1 MTREHLMAFNELG
14 DEPETDRHG
23 RPNGPAKSKR
33 RFNFKAFADHVV
45 TTTPN
50 YLVKGIIPRGG
61 LSIVWGPPKCGK
73 SFTVFDMAMHVAIG
87 RLYRGRKVQQG
98 AVCYLALEG
107 GGRFSD
113 RIVAWKQKHL
123 GKHREPVPLFTCD
136 DALNLI
142 TDHKALIADIQAQT
156 PDPALVVIDTLNRS
170 LVGSESKDEDMAKYI
185 GAADAIRRAFN
196 CAVVIIHH
204 CGHAGERPRGH
215 SSLPG
220 ADDAQIAV
228 SRDSNDLI
236 TITTEHMKDDQ
247 PGQPLNCRL
256 EVVQVGTDDDED
268 PITSCVVVPVDTPT
282 PKPNSGHGGRLT
294 SEQNRFLDILKDAVL
309 DAPAQHKTTSGIPRG
324 QVGISREWL
333 KTCCNAKGWFDESDT
348 PSARRSKVTNF
359 INKLAGKH
367 RVGATKLFVW
377 PVP

>member
-1 MTREHLMAFNELG
+1 MTREYPMAFNELG
-14 DEPETDRHG
+14 DEPETERPT

-33 RFNFKAFADHVV
+33 RFNFKAFADHAVS
-45 TTTPN
+45 TKPN

-73 SFTVFDMAMHVAIG
+73 SFTVFDVAMHVAIG
-87 RLYRGRKVQQG
+87 RPYRGRKVQQG

-123 GKHREPVPLFTCD
+123 GEHRGPIPLFTCD
-136 DALNLI
+136 DPLNLI
-142 TDHKALIADIQAQT
+142 ADHKALIADIQAQT
-156 PDPALVVIDTLNRS
+156 PNPTLVVIDTLNRS

-185 GAADAIRRAFN
+185 RAADAIRCTFN

-204 CGHAGERPRGH
+204 CGHSAERPRGH

-236 TITTEHMKDDQ
+236 TITTEHMKDDMAG
-247 PGQPLNCRL
+247 PPLSCRL
-256 EVVQVGTDDDED
+256 EVVQVGTNDEGD
-268 PITSCVVVPVDTPT
+268 PITSCVVVPVETPAA
-282 PKPNSGHGGRLT
+282 KPNTGHGGRLT
-294 SEQNRFLDILKDAVL
+294 ADQNRFLDILKDAVI
-309 DAPAQHKTTSGIPRG
+309 DAPAEHKTTSGIPGG
-324 QVGISREWL
+324 QVGVSREWL
-333 KTCCNAKGWFDESDT
+333 KTCCTAKGWFDDADPENI
-348 PSARRSKVTNF
+348 RRAKVSNF
-359 INKLAGKH
+359 VNKLAGKH
-367 RVGATKLFVW
+367 RVGSSRLFVW
-377 PVP
+377 PVS